1 MASPSKPG
9 KQRLPHRESTELRD
23 LELVIRA
30 EEMQVLGELESDA
43 SLQAKCQKL
52 RQRADEIIT
61 SNDRASVM
69 IEELDRRVDEL
80 RKHPNAGTLQ
90 SELSSVVQD
99 LSIAHNKL
107 QRVESSKAEAM
118 RKLEEAEGIL
128 ANVTTL
134 GTSRDTTVCHALNG
148 LANTKL
154 LHASGEPLKPEMFE
168 QLRAVTLATQD
179 LSVSHSN
186 ARARMEHCLRAA
198 GRLLNELQSVDLS
211 STWDTVHKLEE
222 QAGLTHL

>member
-1 MASPSKPG
+1 MSTPKGRKA
-9 KQRLPHRESTELRD
+9 LPRKESTELHD

-30 EEMQVLGELESDA
+30 EELQVLGELESDA
-43 SLQAKCQKL
+43 SLQAKCQEL
-52 RQRADEIIT
+52 RSRANEIIST
-61 SNDRASVM
+61 NDRASVM
-69 IEELDRRVDEL
+69 IQELDRRVDAL
-80 RKHPNAGTLQ
+80 RKHPNAHMIQ
-90 SELSSVVQD
+90 SRLSSVVQD

-107 QRVESSKAEAM
+107 HRVESAKKEALL
-118 RKLEEAEGIL
+118 KLEEAESIL
-128 ANVTTL
+128 SSVTTL

-154 LHASGEPLKPEMFE
+154 LHASGEALKPEMFE

-198 GRLLNELQSVDLS
+198 GRQLAELQSVDLS
-211 STWDTVHKLEE
+211 ATWDEVQAMEE
-222 QAGLTHL
+222 EAGLTHL